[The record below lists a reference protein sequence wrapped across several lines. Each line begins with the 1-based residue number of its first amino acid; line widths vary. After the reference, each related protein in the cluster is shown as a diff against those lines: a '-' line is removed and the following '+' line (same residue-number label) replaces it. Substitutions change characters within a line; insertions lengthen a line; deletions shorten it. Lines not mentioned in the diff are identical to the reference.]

1 VFLLGDGSG
10 FDGTLSAG
18 LENKFDQVTVEVR
31 KSMQNIQRRTLVA
44 GLGALVVG
52 AFDPVQRTWIPE
64 ANAASF
70 PGRLPRLDGRVVT
83 DAAAL
88 AAVSTDAGNIVH
100 ATPFAILEPGSVDDI
115 AKMVRFCRRH
125 GIKVAARGQGHTTFG
140 QSLVEG
146 GLSVDMSKLS
156 EIHSICATSA
166 DVGAGLRWRELVAAT
181 IPLGFTP
188 PVLTGYIGLSIGGT
202 LSVGGISACNTQGAQ
217 VDHVRELE
225 VVTGEGD
232 IVICSEH
239 RHRDLFEA
247 VLAGLGQCGIITRAV
262 VDLVPAKS
270 TARVYLLNYVD
281 NDVFFK
287 DLRTLLQRGEFD
299 DIFTLWQPDG
309 AGGWIYGLNAVRF
322 FDPASPP
329 DDAQLLRGLSYDPAT
344 LDIED
349 VPYHAYVLRVDGAI
363 DFFRSIGL
371 WDGVQHPWFDVFLP
385 GSAVEDYVGEVVP
398 ALTPEDVGP
407 TGFLLLFPQ
416 KRSKFRRPFLRVPD
430 EEWVFLFDI
439 LTAAPAPGQNPE
451 FSQRML
457 ARNRTLFERAAAVG
471 GKRYPIGSVT
481 FTRWD
486 WIAHYGRAFPRFSN
500 LKRRYDPERI
510 LTPGPGIF

>member
-1 VFLLGDGSG
+1 
-10 FDGTLSAG
+10 
-18 LENKFDQVTVEVR
+18 
-31 KSMQNIQRRTLVA
+31 MQNIQRRTFIA

-64 ANAASF
+64 AQAAKL

-83 DAAAL
+83 DQATL
-88 AAVSTDAGNIVH
+88 AAFSTDAGNFIQKV
-100 ATPFAILEPGSVDDI
+100 PFAVLEPGSVDDI
-115 AKMVRFCRRH
+115 AKMVRFCKRH

-140 QSLVEG
+140 QSLVDG
-146 GLSVDMSKLS
+146 GLSIDMSKLA

-181 IPLGFTP
+181 IPQGLTP

-202 LSVGGISACNTQGAQ
+202 LSVGGISSGNARGAQ

-232 IVICSEH
+232 IVTCSEAK
-239 RHRDLFEA
+239 HRDLFEA

-262 VDLVPAKS
+262 VDLVPAPPVV
-270 TARVYLLNYVD
+270 RVYTLNYTD
-281 NDVFFK
+281 NALFFS
-287 DLRTLLQRGEFD
+287 DMRRLLRRGEFD
-299 DIFTLWQPDG
+299 DVFTLWVPDG
-309 AGGWIYGLNAVRF
+309 AGGWVYGLNAVKF
-322 FDPASPP
+322 YDPASPP
-329 DDAQLLRGLSYDPAT
+329 NDAQLLRELSYDQSS
-344 LDIED
+344 LDVQD
-349 VPYHAYVLRVDGAI
+349 VPYHPYVLRVDGAI
-363 DFFRSIGL
+363 DFFRSIGQ

-385 GSAVEDYVGEVVP
+385 GSAVEDYVGEVIP
-398 ALTPEDVGP
+398 QLTPEDVGP

-416 KRSKFRRPFLRVPD
+416 KRSRFRRPFLRVPD

-439 LTAAPAPGQNPE
+439 LTAAPGPGQDPD
-451 FSQRML
+451 FSARML
-457 ARNRTLFERAAAVG
+457 ARNRELFERAAAVG
-471 GKRYPIGSVT
+471 GKRYPIGTLT

-486 WIAHYGRAFPRFSN
+486 WIAHYGRAYQRFVG
-500 LKRRYDPERI
+500 LKRRYDSGGI

>member
-1 VFLLGDGSG
+1 MD
-10 FDGTLSAG
+10 
-18 LENKFDQVTVEVR
+18 
-31 KSMQNIQRRTLVA
+31 NIQRRTFIA

-52 AFDPVQRTWIPE
+52 GFDPVQHTWIPE
-64 ANAASF
+64 AKAATF
-70 PGRLPRLDGRVVT
+70 PARLPRLDGRVVT
-83 DAAAL
+83 DPATL
-88 AAVSTDAGNIVH
+88 AAVSSDAGNFVH
-100 ATPFAILEPGSVDDI
+100 ATPFAVLEPGSVEDV
-115 AKMVRFCRRH
+115 AKMVRFCRRY

-140 QSLVEG
+140 QSLVRG
-146 GLSVDMSKLS
+146 GLSVDMSKLNR
-156 EIHSICATSA
+156 IHSICGSSA

-181 IPLGFTP
+181 IPQGLTP

-202 LSVGGISACNTQGAQ
+202 LSVGGISSGNARGAQ
-217 VDHVRELE
+217 VDHVSELE

-232 IVICSEH
+232 IVRCSE
-239 RHRDLFEA
+239 RQHRDLFEA

-270 TARVYLLNYVD
+270 TVRVYPLNYVD
-281 NDVFFK
+281 NAVFFK
-287 DLRTLLQRGEFD
+287 DLRKLLQRGEFD
-299 DIFTLWQPDG
+299 DLYTLWVPDG
-309 AGGWIYGLNAVRF
+309 AGGWVYGLNAVRF

-329 DDAQLLRGLSYDPAT
+329 NDAHLLRGLSYDPAT
-344 LDIED
+344 LAIED
-349 VPYHAYVLRVDGAI
+349 VPYHDYVLRVDGAI

-385 GSAVEDYVGEVVP
+385 GSAVEDYVGEVIP
-398 ALTPEDVGP
+398 SLTPEDVGP

-416 KRSKFRRPFLRVPD
+416 KRSRFRRPFLRVPD

-439 LTAAPAPGQNPE
+439 LTAAATPAESPE

-471 GKRYPIGSVT
+471 GKRYPIGSLN

-486 WIAHYGRAFPRFSN
+486 WIAHYGRHFPRFSS
-500 LKRRYDPERI
+500 LKRRYDPEGI